1 MRKNRSFSRR
11 ASAGAFPKNSSPIN
25 KKNCQVMKNRAVLF
39 DMLHRAT
46 RPKLSSVPSGS
57 LRAADKPTP
66 SAMIKGT
73 VMGPV
78 VTPPESKAT
87 EVKLDGEKRK
97 EQITGCNILP
107 AAGAG

>member
-1 MRKNRSFSRR
+1 MRKSKSFSRR
-11 ASAGAFPKNSSPIN
+11 ASAGAFPKNSSPKN
-25 KKNCQVMKNRAVLF
+25 KKNCQIMKNRAVLF

-46 RPKLSSVPSGS
+46 RPELSSVPSGS

-87 EVKLDGEKRK
+87 EVKLDDEKRK